1 MPVTIPVTLPDEL
14 AEKVKA
20 KGLLSPTSLSLLIAE
35 AITDDEPIASD
46 ILTTYPTGLDTRLKG
61 AVNPMAF
68 KRGKIVGDV
77 VNPLDIAWEASS

>member
-20 KGLLSPTSLSLLIAE
+20 KGLLSPSSLSRLIAE
-35 AITDDEPIASD
+35 AITEEKPIAFD
-46 ILTTYPTGLDTRLKG
+46 GLTDYPPDLDSRLKG

-68 KRGKIVGDV
+68 KRGTIVGDV
-77 VNPLDIAWEASS
+77 INPLDVMWEASS